1 MPGAG
6 ARYIMVGCAE
16 IAMDPEMTFFI
27 TSFISMM
34 VIINPFS
41 TIATLISLTKGA
53 GKGER
58 ERAAF
63 MSSVVAFCVLV
74 FFALSGFLVFQ
85 LYSITLEAFR
95 IAGGLILLII
105 GLKMFTP
112 DDKKASRHK
121 FDRHSFVV
129 PLAIPMTA
137 GPGAITTAVVL
148 ASQAQSAWAA
158 IALWAAILIACVINY
173 IVLRFSSNIQ
183 RALGEDGTEA
193 MTKIMGLLVCA
204 VGVQFIITGLK
215 VAFPLLA

>member
-1 MPGAG
+1 M
-6 ARYIMVGCAE
+6 E
-16 IAMDPEMTFFI
+16 PELAFFF
-27 TSFISMM
+27 TSFVSMM
-34 VIINPFS
+34 VIVNPFS
-41 TIATLISLTKGA
+41 TIATLISLTRGA
-53 GKGER
+53 KPGER

-95 IAGGLILLII
+95 IAGGMVLLLV
-105 GLKMFTP
+105 GLKMFSP
-112 DDKKASRHK
+112 DEKKASRHR
-121 FDRHSFVV
+121 FDMHSFVV

-158 IALWAAILIACVINY
+158 IALWAAIFAACAINY
-173 IVLRFSSNIQ
+173 VVLHFSPAIQ
-183 RALGEDGTEA
+183 RALGVDGTEA
-193 MTKIMGLLVCA
+193 MTKVMGLMVCA

-215 VAFPLLA
+215 IAFPLLA

>member
-1 MPGAG
+1 
-6 ARYIMVGCAE
+6 
-16 IAMDPEMTFFI
+16 MDPQFTFFI

-41 TIATLISLTKGA
+41 TIGTLISLTKGTTPHA
-53 GKGER
+53 R
-58 ERAAF
+58 NHAAF
-63 MSSVVAFCVLV
+63 MSSAVAFCVLV
-74 FFALSGFLVFQ
+74 FFALSGFLIFQ

-95 IAGGLILLII
+95 IAGGMVLLII

-112 DDKKASRHK
+112 EDKKVKHPA

-129 PLAIPMTA
+129 PLAIPMTS
-137 GPGAITTAVVL
+137 GPGSITTAVVL
-148 ASQAQSAWAA
+148 AGQASDAWYAF
-158 IALWAAILIACVINY
+158 ALWMAILAACAINY
-173 IVLRFSSNIQ
+173 LVLRFSTRIQ
-183 RALGEDGTEA
+183 HAIGEDGTEA

>member
-1 MPGAG
+1 
-6 ARYIMVGCAE
+6 
-16 IAMDPEMTFFI
+16 MDQDMAFFI

-41 TIATLISLTKGA
+41 TIATLISLTKDA

-63 MSSVVAFCVLV
+63 MSSLVAFCVLV
-74 FFALSGFLVFQ
+74 FFALSGFLIFQ

-95 IAGGLILLII
+95 IAGGMILLII
-105 GLKMFTP
+105 GLRMFTP
-112 DDKKASRHK
+112 DEKKAGHHR

-129 PLAIPMTA
+129 PLAIPMTS

-148 ASQAQSAWAA
+148 ASQASSAWYA
-158 IALWAAILIACVINY
+158 IALWAAIFVACAINY
-173 IVLRFSSNIQ
+173 LVLKFSAPLQ
-183 RALGEDGTEA
+183 KTLGEDGTEA

>member
-1 MPGAG
+1 M
-6 ARYIMVGCAE
+6 E
-16 IAMDPEMTFFI
+16 PEMAFFF

-41 TIATLISLTKGA
+41 TIATIISLTKGA
-53 GKGER
+53 AKGER

-95 IAGGLILLII
+95 IAGGMVLLIV

-112 DDKKASRHK
+112 DEKRESRHK
-121 FDRHSFVV
+121 FNRHTFVV

-148 ASQAQSAWAA
+148 ASQAQTAWSA
-158 IALWAAILIACVINY
+158 IALWAAIFVACAINY
-173 IVLRFSSNIQ
+173 AVLHFSPGIQ

>member
-1 MPGAG
+1 
-6 ARYIMVGCAE
+6 
-16 IAMDPEMTFFI
+16 MDQEMAFFI

-63 MSSVVAFCVLV
+63 MASVVAFCVLV

-95 IAGGLILLII
+95 IAGGLVLLLI
-105 GLKMFTP
+105 GLNMFTP
-112 DDKKASRHK
+112 DDKKLKHPV

-129 PLAIPMTA
+129 PLAIPMTS

-148 ASQAQSAWAA
+148 ASQASTAWYA
-158 IALWAAILIACVINY
+158 IALWIAILAACAVNY
-173 IVLRFSSNIQ
+173 IVLRFADPIQ
-183 RALGEDGTEA
+183 HALGEDGTAA

>member
-1 MPGAG
+1 
-6 ARYIMVGCAE
+6 
-16 IAMDPEMTFFI
+16 MDPEMAFFI

-58 ERAAF
+58 DRAAF

-95 IAGGLILLII
+95 IAGGLVLLLI

-112 DDKKASRHK
+112 EDKKLKHPV

-129 PLAIPMTA
+129 PLAIPMTS

-148 ASQAQSAWAA
+148 ASQASTAWYA
-158 IALWAAILIACVINY
+158 IALWVAILAACAVNY
-173 IVLRFSSNIQ
+173 IVLRFSDPIQ
-183 RALGEDGTEA
+183 HALGEDGTAA

>member
-1 MPGAG
+1 
-6 ARYIMVGCAE
+6 
-16 IAMDPEMTFFI
+16 MDPEMTFFI

-53 GKGER
+53 AKGER
-58 ERAAF
+58 DRAAF

-95 IAGGLILLII
+95 IAGGMILLLI
-105 GLKMFTP
+105 GLRMFTP
-112 DDKKASRHK
+112 DDKKPKHAA
-121 FDRHSFVV
+121 FDKHSFVV

-148 ASQAQSAWAA
+148 ASQATTAWHA
-158 IALWAAILIACVINY
+158 IALWAAIFTACIVNY
-173 IVLRFSSNIQ
+173 VVLRFSDAIQ
-183 RALGEDGTEA
+183 RALGVDGTEA